1 MKKVI
6 IFLLVISLL
15 PIYFFDI
22 NVKAETNLI
31 PNATNGIL
39 LEVSTGK
46 IIYEKNINEEVSI
59 ASLTKMMGL
68 ILIFEK
74 IKNGEIKYNDK
85 VTASQNASD
94 MGGSQ
99 IWLSA
104 GEIMTVEDLLK
115 GIIMASAND
124 GIVAMAEYV
133 GGTEANFVKMM
144 NDKAKELGLEH
155 TNFVNPTGLDEEG
168 HYSSAYD
175 VAMIA
180 LELMKYPDVFKFTT
194 VYEGYLRDNTDN
206 KFWLVN
212 TNKLIATYNGADGLK
227 TGMTDN
233 AGYCMAVTAKRNG
246 MRLLAVVLGEKQGK
260 VRNSETASL
269 LDYGFNLYEVDTI
282 KNKGDKVGEI
292 SLDKANPNK
301 IDVIVNEDV
310 TILKRKGEE
319 TKEYKSEVKL
329 KDINLPVKQG
339 EVIGELLIK
348 DNNQVIKKVDLVS
361 NNDMTKKSFI
371 NLYLNILKS
380 ILTGTMIS

>member
-1 MKKVI
+1 MKRII
-6 IFLLVISLL
+6 IFLLIISLL
-15 PIYFFDI
+15 PFYIFDI
-22 NVKAETNLI
+22 NVKADENLI

-39 LEVSTGK
+39 IEPSTK
-46 IIYEKNINEEVSI
+46 TIIYEKGMDEKVSI

-74 IKNGEIKYNDK
+74 LEKGEIKYTDK
-85 VTASQNASD
+85 VTASKNAAG

-99 IWLSA
+99 IWLSE
-104 GEIMTVEDLLK
+104 GEVMTVEDLLK

-133 GGTEANFVKMM
+133 GGTEDNFVKMM
-144 NDKAKELGLEH
+144 NDKAKELGLKH
-155 TNFVNPTGLDEEG
+155 TNFVNPTGLDEDG

-180 LELMKYPDVFKFTT
+180 IHLMKYPDVFKFTT
-194 VYEGYLRDNTDN
+194 VYEGYLRENTAN

-260 VRNSETASL
+260 VRNSETAAL

-282 KNKGDKVGEI
+282 KKQGEKVGEI
-292 SLDKANPNK
+292 SLDKATPNK

-310 TILKRKGEE
+310 TILQKKSDA

-329 KDINLPVKQG
+329 NNIKLPVKKG
-339 EVIGELLIK
+339 EVIGKLLVK
-348 DNNQVIKKVDLVS
+348 DNSEIIKEIDLVS
-361 NNDMTKKSFI
+361 NNDMEKKGFI
-371 NLYLNILKS
+371 NLFLNILKS
-380 ILTGTMIS
+380 IFTGEMI